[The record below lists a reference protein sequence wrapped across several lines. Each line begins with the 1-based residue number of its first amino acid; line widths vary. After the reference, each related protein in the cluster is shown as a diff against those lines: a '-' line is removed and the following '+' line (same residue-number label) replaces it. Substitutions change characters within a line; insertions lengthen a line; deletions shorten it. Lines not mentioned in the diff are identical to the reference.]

1 MRINMGFS
9 SLMMFLIIVILMQ
22 LGEVKGFKTFVV
34 GGRINWTV
42 PQGNHT
48 TFYDEWAASKRF
60 HVGDSL
66 HFIYQNDSVLQVDKY
81 GYYHCDITKSTA
93 TFTDG
98 DTHLKLEHPD
108 LTYFISG
115 YVDHCING
123 QRLAVDVMSPHSPLV
138 GVPPESPGPSKAHN
152 SGFRLAPLAQVS
164 ALIGLLVTSIL
175 FA

>member
-66 HFIYQNDSVLQVDKY
+66 RMSFLFYFFNSF
-81 GYYHCDITKSTA
+81 CN
-93 TFTDG
+93 F
-98 DTHLKLEHPD
+98 LE
-108 LTYFISG
+108 F
-115 YVDHCING
+115 N
-123 QRLAVDVMSPHSPLV
+123 
-138 GVPPESPGPSKAHN
+138 
-152 SGFRLAPLAQVS
+152 
-164 ALIGLLVTSIL
+164 
-175 FA
+175 